1 MMKRIPEQE
10 LMLDSVQ
17 AQAYASA
24 DFEQPHS
31 MFIELFRETF
41 GTIHDGAHVLD
52 LGCGPGDIT
61 FRFARSW
68 QQCSVHGI
76 DGSDAMLLHAEKTL
90 EPGSSLQGRVCFFK
104 GMLPDLLL
112 PCTRYDIIIS
122 NSLLHH
128 LPDPAVLWQTVKAF
142 AAPQALIFIMD
153 LKRPESITEA
163 AQLRDTYAKDEPE
176 VLRSDFYNS
185 LLAAFEVGE
194 IQVQLRDAGLADL
207 NVRAVSDRHLVIS
220 GRMPG

>member
-10 LMLDSVQ
+10 LMVDPEQ

-31 MFIELFRETF
+31 MFIDLFRDSF
-41 GTIHDGAHVLD
+41 SAVVDKAHVLD

-68 QQCSVHGI
+68 GQCSVHGI

-90 EPGSSLQGRVCFFK
+90 VAELPLQGRVRFFK
-104 GMLPDLLL
+104 GMLPGLAL
-112 PCTRYDIIIS
+112 PRPAYDIIIS

-176 VLRSDFYNS
+176 VLRHDFYNS

-194 IQVQLRDAGLADL
+194 IQVQLRDAALADL

>member
-10 LMLDSVQ
+10 LMVDPEQ

-31 MFIELFRETF
+31 MFIDLFSDSF
-41 GTIHDGAHVLD
+41 SAVVDKAHVLD

-68 QQCSVHGI
+68 QQCHVHGI

-90 EPGSSLQGRVCFFK
+90 EVGSSLQGRVCFFK

-112 PCTRYDIIIS
+112 PSTRYDIIIS

-142 AAPQALIFIMD
+142 AAPEALIFIMD
-153 LKRPESITEA
+153 LKRPESVA
-163 AQLRDTYAKDEPE
+163 AAAHLRDTYAQGEPE
-176 VLRSDFYNS
+176 VLRQDFYNS
-185 LLAAFEVGE
+185 LLAAFEPGE
-194 IQVQLRDAGLADL
+194 IQDQLHNAGLAGL
-207 NVRAVSDRHLVIS
+207 NVQAVSDRHVVIGGRLS
-220 GRMPG
+220 G